1 MSFGETGNAF
11 FIQQS
16 RVVDV
21 NMRPLDFCSCVLG
34 AWNTS
39 VNKAKIL
46 VLIEFTFLQREIVNS
61 KNNKELGSRLRKL
74 RMALKKRNV
83 TIRRD

>member
-1 MSFGETGNAF
+1 M
-11 FIQQS
+11 
-16 RVVDV
+16 

-46 VLIEFTFLQREIVNS
+46 VLIELTFLQREVVNS
-61 KNNKELGSRLRKL
+61 KHNKELGSCFRKL

-83 TIRRD
+83 AIRRD